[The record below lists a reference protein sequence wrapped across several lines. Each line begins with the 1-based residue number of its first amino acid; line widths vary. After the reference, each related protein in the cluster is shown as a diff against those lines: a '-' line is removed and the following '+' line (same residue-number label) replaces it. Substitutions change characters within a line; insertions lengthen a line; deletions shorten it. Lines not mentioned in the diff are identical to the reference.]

1 MSANLPRVLIAAV
14 LLSALLAGVAAGQ
27 TQKVEAGPYSLVV
40 YVGGGLGYY
49 PITPGLPPADLP
61 SDLTRFGG
69 SGTVRVMWHP
79 DHLIRLGLETGWTML
94 YSYRLTQPPPGEL
107 HLSAVPLLWVMSMEV
122 FGINLFAGSGYYLLN
137 SNLQYEG
144 TVNVQTW
151 SLGWMLA
158 ASYVRPISENLGI
171 AGELKWM
178 NASEHEEASVALQ
191 VQLVWKFLEW

>member
-1 MSANLPRVLIAAV
+1 MSARFLAIVAAAS
-14 LLSALLAGVAAGQ
+14 LLSAVLTVGARGQ
-27 TQKVEAGPYSLVV
+27 SEETPAGPYALVA
-40 YVGGGLGYY
+40 YVGGGLSYY
-49 PITPGLPPADLP
+49 PITPGSPPPGVAHE
-61 SDLTRFGG
+61 LTRVGG
-69 SGTVRVMWHP
+69 AGTVRVMWHP
-79 DHLIRLGLETGWTML
+79 DHLIRLGVETGWTMF

-107 HLSAVPLLWVMSMEV
+107 HLSAVPLLWVLSMEV
-122 FGINLFAGSGYYLLN
+122 FDINLFAGSGYYLLN

-178 NASEHEEASVALQ
+178 NASEHEEANLTLQ